1 MTARENIKRKIHKAR
16 ELQKMME
23 KEWKEKC
30 PEESKGGEKKGE
42 KRVNQKQT
50 AKKLIMQHKMQ
61 KFMDFMKLAG
71 ALT

>member
-1 MTARENIKRKIHKAR
+1 MEGEMPRRKQGR
-16 ELQKMME
+16 R
-23 KEWKEKC
+23 
-30 PEESKGGEKKGE
+30 KKGE